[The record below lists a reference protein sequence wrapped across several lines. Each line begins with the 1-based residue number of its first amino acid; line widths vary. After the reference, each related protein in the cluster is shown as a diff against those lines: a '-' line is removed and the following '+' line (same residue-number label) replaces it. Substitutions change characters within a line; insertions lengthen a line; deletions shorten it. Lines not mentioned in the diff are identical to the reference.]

1 MLASPGVISDSWMI
15 AERATL
21 CSDNNRDGY
30 KTTLENL
37 ASGSNCLEKLFGFM
51 ESFENAERIGEVLR
65 VEVTS

>member
-1 MLASPGVISDSWMI
+1 MDDCWNF
-15 AERATL
+15 ATL

-30 KTTLENL
+30 KTTLGKYNIRFQL
-37 ASGSNCLEKLFGFM
+37 FEKLFGFM